1 MIDEEEPRF
10 DEHLFPDKE
19 TKRCKKFRGKRVS
32 VCACIILYSLNTFYC
47 PKTWQ

>member
-10 DEHLFPDKE
+10 DEHLFPEKE

-32 VCACIILYSLNTFYC
+32 VSACIIL
-47 PKTWQ
+47 